1 MISFLR
7 ISEYPNIIFITVLNL
22 FASHPRF
29 AIFATQ
35 ILRMHK
41 SRVKTW
47 AHISLLSANIIYGV
61 NYSIAKAVMPGYIKP
76 LALVSLRSFFAACL
90 FWITSLFMPK
100 ESVSKKDLLYIF
112 GCSFF
117 GVVINQILF
126 LVGLDMTSPIN
137 SSIIISTNP
146 IFAFV
151 FAALI
156 LKEHITFLKG
166 SGLAIGLSGVLLL
179 ILQNGT
185 PDLASTT
192 FLGDVFTL
200 INTISWA
207 FYTVVIKR
215 MLEKY
220 HPITVMKWVFFFGM
234 FTTIPAGYSQWST
247 INWSSLPLNAYL
259 GIGFVILFATYL
271 GYLLISFGLRRL
283 SPTIVSTYTYL
294 NPIIAAYL
302 ASLMGQDHIDIVMVI
317 SAVLI
322 FAGVFVVSWQQ
333 KNGVSK
339 SLSLSVSQSI
349 TPDPTT
355 SSPS

>member
-1 MISFLR
+1 
-7 ISEYPNIIFITVLNL
+7 
-22 FASHPRF
+22 
-29 AIFATQ
+29 
-35 ILRMHK
+35 MHK

-47 AHISLLSANIIYGV
+47 AHLSLLAANIIYGV
-61 NYSIAKAVMPGYIKP
+61 NYSIAKAVMPDYIKP
-76 LALVSLRSFFAACL
+76 LALVSLRSILAAAL

-100 ESVSKKDLLYIF
+100 ETVSRKDLLYLL

-117 GVVINQILF
+117 GVVINQVLF
-126 LVGLDMTSPIN
+126 LAGLNLTSPIN

-156 LKEHITFLKG
+156 LKESMTFLKG

-179 ILQNGT
+179 ILQKGT
-185 PDLASTT
+185 PDIASST

-200 INTISWA
+200 VNTISWA
-207 FYTVVIKR
+207 FYTVIIKR

-220 HPITVMKWVFFFGM
+220 HPITVMKWTFFFGM

-247 INWSSLPLNAYL
+247 MDWSSIPFTGYL
-259 GIGFVILFATYL
+259 GIGFVVVFATYL

-283 SPTIVSTYTYL
+283 SPTIVSTYTYI

-302 ASLMGQDHIDIVMVI
+302 ASLMGQDHIDLVMVI
-317 SAVLI
+317 SALLI
-322 FAGVFVVSWQQ
+322 FAGVFVVSIQ
-333 KNGVSK
+333 KNNGATAK
-339 SLSLSVSQSI
+339 NK
-349 TPDPTT
+349 
-355 SSPS
+355 